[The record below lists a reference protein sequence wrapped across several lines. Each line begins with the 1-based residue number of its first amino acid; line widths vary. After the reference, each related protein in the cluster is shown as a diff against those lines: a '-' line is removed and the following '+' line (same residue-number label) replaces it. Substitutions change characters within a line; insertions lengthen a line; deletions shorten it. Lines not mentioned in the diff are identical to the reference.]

1 MAINQFAVTNRDLHS
16 QINVIE
22 SLLRIDLF
30 KEATKLMSTA
40 EETCESLA
48 SMMKSDNEIQRRIV
62 TNRRLD
68 MKWLGVAIQEASLK
82 KTKSPVK
89 KRKAK

>member
-1 MAINQFAVTNRDLHS
+1 
-16 QINVIE
+16 
-22 SLLRIDLF
+22 
-30 KEATKLMSTA
+30 
-40 EETCESLA
+40 
-48 SMMKSDNEIQRRIV
+48 MKSDNEIQRRIV

-68 MKWLGVAIQEASLK
+68 IKELGVAIKDASIK